1 MIEKV
6 QKILFV
12 ILLVFL
18 GVLIFLSVPK
28 KGLKDEYNWKG
39 KSYSDKTLI
48 EYPGEEEIIQAL
60 RQVID
65 PELGVDIV
73 DLGLFY
79 DVKMKEGDLDVVMT
93 LTFKRCPFSVQIV
106 DNVKGIL
113 TSIDGIKKIKLVMT
127 FDPPWTWDRVS
138 PEVRDEIIHNMHK
151 LGLIE
156 MVEEDGHS
164 HE

>member
-18 GVLIFLSVPK
+18 GVLIFLSMPT

-39 KSYSDKTLI
+39 KSYSDKTLT
-48 EYPGEEEIIQAL
+48 EYPGEEDITRAL

-79 DVKMKEGDLDVVMT
+79 DIKMNDGNLDVVMT
-93 LTFKRCPFSVQIV
+93 LTFKRCPFSVQIL
-106 DNVKGIL
+106 DDVKAIL
-113 TSIDGIKKIKLVMT
+113 TSMDGIKKIKLVMT
-127 FDPPWTWDRVS
+127 FDPPWSWERVS
-138 PEVRDEIIHNMHK
+138 PEVRNEIINNMQK
-151 LGLIE
+151 LGLI
-156 MVEEDGHS
+156 EEDGHS